1 VAKRLRDAGISLQGL
16 RKVQQ
21 CLKQEH
27 SLEAPFA
34 ETYLVTNG
42 HDVFEV
48 KRGRDDVWSLLQEPC
63 QRGFP
68 WIIFDL
74 SQTVAEVRQ
83 AVEAERQKVG

>member
-1 VAKRLRDAGISLQGL
+1 L
-16 RKVQQ
+16 
-21 CLKQEH
+21 
-27 SLEAPFA
+27 A

-83 AVEAERQKVG
+83 AVEAERQKAG